1 MALQKD
7 PTPIKE
13 DLKKFAAE
21 LVAQGGISQEELN
34 KKVLEEK
41 QRLEKL
47 SQPKKDQLQE
57 SGAAVEVKK
66 ASDTASNLESGS
78 SDLPV
83 QIETPTQKIDVVPV
97 KEIKL
102 DPVKKPNVK
111 DQGKEGAIQLYEGMY
126 SKDGFEFEDSLIAGS
141 VNVLAPNGKSERFR
155 VESGGG
161 RRGKKVTDWTSV
173 DKFIEENNDQEAWN
187 ASKKQRSS
195 LTNIVEDIVERQ
207 DYYNF
212 LDLEGVAI
220 KDNEDLYSNHP
231 DVMEGIEKE
240 AIKRYNQYNVQDSQ
254 KGFFGD
260 TAFQVSGIT
269 ENRLTGIIS
278 QAVQTEI
285 QKDKIFDL
293 KQEEN
298 LVVEEAVNNFN
309 GSTNSLVDYY
319 TKLGALAISDP
330 TEKAIASNWADV
342 YDLQQKLKSTELS
355 TTDRLA
361 AEKQLSDS
369 SQKAGALTKQYIDP
383 SNSVLFN
390 FENNTTEITTK
401 PDSESKSVNITDR
414 VELARAE
421 LAKLKS
427 TDFGSLQRRYVVNSM
442 ELSGIEKR
450 LNKEYEVVQSDGVKR
465 SASLRRLVGQYITG
479 EGKFGGAMTEGLKAY
494 GEKSEDSE
502 SGTIQEV
509 LDKTSIGLAA
519 EEYLEL
525 KGEAEAL
532 KQMYLLN
539 IDPGSVERTGFFGAL
554 GEGFLESISSSDY
567 VDYYAGKNSSDLLF
581 TAQSVGNEVGIEW
594 NEKQK
599 KNFEETISE
608 FVGTSL
614 GGLPVLAA
622 EFAVANVAA
631 GVVLGAT
638 GLEAGLTALKI
649 GKYYKKGRKTAMTL
663 DEITTA
669 AAADGYKGS
678 ILSKPV
684 QTWIKNQANITK
696 VGGGVVDQSKA
707 LFVDSVVEGLK
718 MEAVMG
724 ESGFAMGSTFT
735 YAAFLTNKLTGRLGF
750 KFKGGFAPLND
761 LVLKPSK
768 SGLVMIPGAEGGAII
783 EAAID
788 DFAGG
793 KKFGDYIDE
802 NFKGEFYGEGGIGRR
817 LLGHAVAG
825 FGLSYSHLN
834 PKTVFK
840 SLREQKVLKANAK
853 AEYESIQNRIKQEE
867 LLEGGA
873 SRIELLEQEAAKQLE
888 VILLADNFISN
899 AYALNAAT
907 DPQTSAKQAQKDIQK
922 ARQDFKKR
930 TGKEM
935 NMKFSIE
942 MQGEGLEGK
951 AASATKLENG
961 TWDVKVDARKYHKGI
976 FGHEL
981 GHFYSDV
988 FKINDSEGLGK
999 IVDFLNET
1007 VKKTTG
1013 TDVKALVNS
1022 EYEGKQDAETL
1033 NEEYMMALIE
1043 TLGKNDSSGLVN
1055 KNAFGDIANSLKG
1068 LYERKMKPFYK
1079 EGNVPEMRIESPQE
1093 LLTLLQRI
1101 SKGTGKGGNV
1111 KQWQQLQGLYIQNK
1125 KIFNGK
1131 TKEVLGKYGS
1141 EDISSKI
1148 ESQINILEERLSSD
1162 EINYETYERE
1172 LSVLESKL
1180 GAEESKKSV
1189 VSEGSGKTVE
1199 VFHGGAVKTVND
1211 IDGNIYFSENKK
1223 LAEEYAKGSSG
1234 EVQSFK
1240 INEAEIA
1247 TEAQVFEVIRELN
1260 IQPKIEGWSVSDSRL
1275 YELIDG
1281 RFDNAF
1287 TKEDLSKLN
1296 KALAAKGIKAA
1307 RFTDTD
1313 LATGKDTK
1321 SIVLFDKS
1329 AVNQETKPVK
1339 TTRTSTKRV
1348 KLEKI
1353 DIDKQY
1359 EELTRLREENK
1370 AIAEKFGKP
1379 PIKGAAEKR
1388 IENEI
1393 IESLSDPIGKL
1404 ITGRTKALFDPI
1416 PEDARAGITREKFQ
1430 ESMRSD
1436 LIAMVLTEYKPGKQS
1451 AEKFL
1456 INRGYLRAN
1465 NLAKRLGIQSAET
1478 GINKGMEAAEKVAV
1492 AETPSSESDSKV
1504 RLIEPVK
1511 KLIKDPNLEAEFIEA
1526 VKEATKDLN
1535 PEEVNYKTLTD
1546 AAPELT
1552 SKVFGEVFKENG
1564 KLDQAKTLKLKQQFI
1579 RNNVKAL
1586 YDILPDGARKMA
1598 DGLKTA
1604 TGIQAGILK
1613 NFYKRGERPKMDTG
1627 TEAGLPTQTK
1637 IPFNKDAVLKV
1648 FGAGKD
1654 QPPSRNFITAIKS
1667 FEREVGKAMTNRV
1680 YRQELEAT
1688 DVSMNTIQKIADGKS
1703 VNMASRNLSD
1713 QIGKAFLE
1721 DRATEKDFKNLVSTI
1736 SKNLPKYFG
1745 ELTPEIINSAEKR
1758 NVFVEDI
1765 VAERI
1770 LGEASWA
1777 IAYKKAGI
1785 PYTKLSEVGNDII
1798 GVDGKTERPELVKG
1812 LKIIAEEFGDI
1823 ESLPPFIR
1831 KTLLATLGVNQRLLV
1846 NGNKIS
1852 QKATGTTNSKDMLN
1866 KVFGD
1871 LNYKDGS
1878 QNMDY
1883 KYAYAPSPG
1892 KGKWSNTQVGGKG
1905 FNGKVE
1911 NKIVELRK
1919 KYKNNTDS
1927 VEFREEL
1934 SNFVRNEL
1942 TNPEL
1947 RGQSDGFE
1955 LTVQANKKLLEKTY
1969 NTIYDAVKSGKLSI
1983 QGAGDLLRIQTNQSN
1998 GIFKLLVPYES
2009 VTMGGINKY
2018 RRGDK
2023 KNTHNEHM
2031 IELQNY
2037 NLDFLEI
2044 LKNSEN
2050 KAKAKEAI
2058 TALVD
2063 GLGQAIVDVSTAK
2076 VKDSKKY
2083 GGSAKQV
2090 YADRVL
2096 NTFLRTNSLN
2106 NSLVISGPYKGYTQG
2121 EKLFQELGPDGL
2133 RKALDRVDSKRR
2145 GKQWTEISE
2154 ALNKLKERRL
2164 ASENLGEKFDKI
2176 ITVKTGK
2183 TGVFSDV
2190 TAIIDAGSKGKYKF
2204 FVSASADDFVGL
2216 MNYNAG
2222 KGKKGEA
2229 DQEFFKKNL
2238 YEPYAEANTL
2248 LNRQNVQ
2255 MAKQFR
2261 DIKKHVKSNSP
2272 NFNLTKKLPGSKF
2285 TYEQALRVA
2294 IWDKQGYEIPGLSKV
2309 ETENLKKVID
2319 SNVDLQVLALN
2330 LKRIAGGEYIKP
2342 GNDWYAGDIASD
2354 LRQGLN
2360 TTLREKYLTNWKNN
2374 ADAMFTPENLN
2385 KLEAAHGTPYRKS
2398 LEEMLDAM
2406 YTGKTRRTSPSSLEG
2421 RSLNYLNNSVGT
2433 IMFLNQRSATLQ
2445 MLSSFNYINWSDNNP
2460 LQAGKAL
2467 ANIPQFAKDF
2477 KTLFNSDWAKSRRE
2491 GLRIN
2496 VTESEIAEAVNGSKN
2511 VPKSI
2516 TSFLLK
2522 KGFLPTQIADSMA
2535 TALGGST
2542 FYRNRTNTY
2551 VKEGMTQEKA
2561 EAKAMQDWV
2570 EISETNQ
2577 QSSRPD
2583 KISSQQRSDLG
2594 KLLLAF
2600 ANTPMQYTRETK
2612 KALLD
2617 IKNKRGDLKTNLSKV
2632 AYYTFVQNAIFS
2644 GLQSAVF
2651 KMAWSDDEQDQIF
2664 LEKKAPKIINSMGDS
2679 FLRGMGIGGAL
2690 VATLKNAGI
2699 KLYERA
2705 DRGSRGRL
2713 KDVAFDLLDVSPPV
2727 SSKVGKVYS
2736 ALDAIDRAGGFEAA
2750 KQAPVDLKN
2759 PLIKSGALMTEAFV
2773 NVPANRALQKIQTIT
2788 EAASSNREW
2797 YEKLALLSGWKSWE
2811 IDPEKVYKSKEE
2823 KFTERKAKR
2832 QEVFKK
2838 MSYKDYQTYKK
2849 WKKLKVNNGKDIVDF
2864 VELKKGK

>member
-1 MALQKD
+1 M
-7 PTPIKE
+7 
-13 DLKKFAAE
+13 
-21 LVAQGGISQEELN
+21 
-34 KKVLEEK
+34 
-41 QRLEKL
+41 
-47 SQPKKDQLQE
+47 
-57 SGAAVEVKK
+57 
-66 ASDTASNLESGS
+66 
-78 SDLPV
+78 
-83 QIETPTQKIDVVPV
+83 
-97 KEIKL
+97 
-102 DPVKKPNVK
+102 
-111 DQGKEGAIQLYEGMY
+111 
-126 SKDGFEFEDSLIAGS
+126 
-141 VNVLAPNGKSERFR
+141 
-155 VESGGG
+155 
-161 RRGKKVTDWTSV
+161 
-173 DKFIEENNDQEAWN
+173 
-187 ASKKQRSS
+187 
-195 LTNIVEDIVERQ
+195 
-207 DYYNF
+207 
-212 LDLEGVAI
+212 
-220 KDNEDLYSNHP
+220 
-231 DVMEGIEKE
+231 
-240 AIKRYNQYNVQDSQ
+240 
-254 KGFFGD
+254 
-260 TAFQVSGIT
+260 
-269 ENRLTGIIS
+269 
-278 QAVQTEI
+278 
-285 QKDKIFDL
+285 
-293 KQEEN
+293 
-298 LVVEEAVNNFN
+298 
-309 GSTNSLVDYY
+309 
-319 TKLGALAISDP
+319 
-330 TEKAIASNWADV
+330 
-342 YDLQQKLKSTELS
+342 
-355 TTDRLA
+355 
-361 AEKQLSDS
+361 
-369 SQKAGALTKQYIDP
+369 
-383 SNSVLFN
+383 
-390 FENNTTEITTK
+390 
-401 PDSESKSVNITDR
+401 
-414 VELARAE
+414 
-421 LAKLKS
+421 
-427 TDFGSLQRRYVVNSM
+427 
-442 ELSGIEKR
+442 
-450 LNKEYEVVQSDGVKR
+450 
-465 SASLRRLVGQYITG
+465 
-479 EGKFGGAMTEGLKAY
+479 
-494 GEKSEDSE
+494 
-502 SGTIQEV
+502 
-509 LDKTSIGLAA
+509 
-519 EEYLEL
+519 
-525 KGEAEAL
+525 
-532 KQMYLLN
+532 
-539 IDPGSVERTGFFGAL
+539 
-554 GEGFLESISSSDY
+554 
-567 VDYYAGKNSSDLLF
+567 
-581 TAQSVGNEVGIEW
+581 
-594 NEKQK
+594 
-599 KNFEETISE
+599 
-608 FVGTSL
+608 
-614 GGLPVLAA
+614 
-622 EFAVANVAA
+622 
-631 GVVLGAT
+631 
-638 GLEAGLTALKI
+638 
-649 GKYYKKGRKTAMTL
+649 
-663 DEITTA
+663 
-669 AAADGYKGS
+669 
-678 ILSKPV
+678 
-684 QTWIKNQANITK
+684 
-696 VGGGVVDQSKA
+696 
-707 LFVDSVVEGLK
+707 
-718 MEAVMG
+718 
-724 ESGFAMGSTFT
+724 
-735 YAAFLTNKLTGRLGF
+735 
-750 KFKGGFAPLND
+750 
-761 LVLKPSK
+761 
-768 SGLVMIPGAEGGAII
+768 
-783 EAAID
+783 
-788 DFAGG
+788 
-793 KKFGDYIDE
+793 
-802 NFKGEFYGEGGIGRR
+802 
-817 LLGHAVAG
+817 
-825 FGLSYSHLN
+825 
-834 PKTVFK
+834 
-840 SLREQKVLKANAK
+840 
-853 AEYESIQNRIKQEE
+853 
-867 LLEGGA
+867 
-873 SRIELLEQEAAKQLE
+873 
-888 VILLADNFISN
+888 
-899 AYALNAAT
+899 
-907 DPQTSAKQAQKDIQK
+907 
-922 ARQDFKKR
+922 
-930 TGKEM
+930 
-935 NMKFSIE
+935 
-942 MQGEGLEGK
+942 
-951 AASATKLENG
+951 
-961 TWDVKVDARKYHKGI
+961 
-976 FGHEL
+976 
-981 GHFYSDV
+981 
-988 FKINDSEGLGK
+988 
-999 IVDFLNET
+999 
-1007 VKKTTG
+1007 
-1013 TDVKALVNS
+1013 
-1022 EYEGKQDAETL
+1022 ETL
-1033 NEEYMMALIE
+1033 NLC
-1043 TLGKNDSSGLVN
+1043 LRL
-1055 KNAFGDIANSLKG
+1055 L
-1068 LYERKMKPFYK
+1068 ER
-1079 EGNVPEMRIESPQE
+1079 
-1093 LLTLLQRI
+1093 
-1101 SKGTGKGGNV
+1101 
-1111 KQWQQLQGLYIQNK
+1111 
-1125 KIFNGK
+1125 
-1131 TKEVLGKYGS
+1131 
-1141 EDISSKI
+1141 
-1148 ESQINILEERLSSD
+1148 
-1162 EINYETYERE
+1162 
-1172 LSVLESKL
+1172 
-1180 GAEESKKSV
+1180 
-1189 VSEGSGKTVE
+1189 
-1199 VFHGGAVKTVND
+1199 
-1211 IDGNIYFSENKK
+1211 
-1223 LAEEYAKGSSG
+1223 
-1234 EVQSFK
+1234 
-1240 INEAEIA
+1240 
-1247 TEAQVFEVIRELN
+1247 
-1260 IQPKIEGWSVSDSRL
+1260 
-1275 YELIDG
+1275 
-1281 RFDNAF
+1281 
-1287 TKEDLSKLN
+1287 
-1296 KALAAKGIKAA
+1296 
-1307 RFTDTD
+1307 
-1313 LATGKDTK
+1313 
-1321 SIVLFDKS
+1321 
-1329 AVNQETKPVK
+1329 
-1339 TTRTSTKRV
+1339 
-1348 KLEKI
+1348 
-1353 DIDKQY
+1353 
-1359 EELTRLREENK
+1359 
-1370 AIAEKFGKP
+1370 
-1379 PIKGAAEKR
+1379 
-1388 IENEI
+1388 
-1393 IESLSDPIGKL
+1393 
-1404 ITGRTKALFDPI
+1404 
-1416 PEDARAGITREKFQ
+1416 
-1430 ESMRSD
+1430 
-1436 LIAMVLTEYKPGKQS
+1436 
-1451 AEKFL
+1451 
-1456 INRGYLRAN
+1456 
-1465 NLAKRLGIQSAET
+1465 
-1478 GINKGMEAAEKVAV
+1478 
-1492 AETPSSESDSKV
+1492 
-1504 RLIEPVK
+1504 
-1511 KLIKDPNLEAEFIEA
+1511 
-1526 VKEATKDLN
+1526 
-1535 PEEVNYKTLTD
+1535 
-1546 AAPELT
+1546 
-1552 SKVFGEVFKENG
+1552 
-1564 KLDQAKTLKLKQQFI
+1564 
-1579 RNNVKAL
+1579 
-1586 YDILPDGARKMA
+1586 
-1598 DGLKTA
+1598 
-1604 TGIQAGILK
+1604 
-1613 NFYKRGERPKMDTG
+1613 
-1627 TEAGLPTQTK
+1627 
-1637 IPFNKDAVLKV
+1637 
-1648 FGAGKD
+1648 
-1654 QPPSRNFITAIKS
+1654 
-1667 FEREVGKAMTNRV
+1667 
-1680 YRQELEAT
+1680 
-1688 DVSMNTIQKIADGKS
+1688 
-1703 VNMASRNLSD
+1703 
-1713 QIGKAFLE
+1713 
-1721 DRATEKDFKNLVSTI
+1721 
-1736 SKNLPKYFG
+1736 
-1745 ELTPEIINSAEKR
+1745 
-1758 NVFVEDI
+1758 
-1765 VAERI
+1765 
-1770 LGEASWA
+1770 
-1777 IAYKKAGI
+1777 
-1785 PYTKLSEVGNDII
+1785 
-1798 GVDGKTERPELVKG
+1798 
-1812 LKIIAEEFGDI
+1812 
-1823 ESLPPFIR
+1823 
-1831 KTLLATLGVNQRLLV
+1831 TLLATLGVNQRLLV

-1852 QKATGTTNSKDMLN
+1852 QKATGATNSKDMLN

-2121 EKLFQELGPDGL
+2121 ERLFQELGSDGL
-2133 RKALDRVDSKRR
+2133 RKALDRVDPKRK
-2145 GKQWTEISE
+2145 GKQWAEISE

-2164 ASENLGEKFDKI
+2164 ASKDLGSRFNEI
-2176 ITVKTGK
+2176 ITGKTGM

-2190 TAIIDAGSKGKYKF
+2190 LAKIEAGNKGKYKF
-2204 FVSASADDFVGL
+2204 FISASADDFVGL

-2374 ADAMFTPENLN
+2374 VDAMFTPENLN

-2690 VATLKNAGI
+2690 VSTLKNAGI
-2699 KLYERA
+2699 KLYERS

-2713 KDVAFDLLDVSPPV
+2713 KDVAFDLLDVSPPI

-2797 YEKLALLSGWKSWE
+2797 YEKLALLSGWKDWE

>member
-1 MALQKD
+1 MEYRHFFF
-7 PTPIKE
+7 P
-13 DLKKFAAE
+13 
-21 LVAQGGISQEELN
+21 GGHEY
-34 KKVLEEK
+34 
-41 QRLEKL
+41 L
-47 SQPKKDQLQE
+47 SLAVQPK
-57 SGAAVEVKK
+57 
-66 ASDTASNLESGS
+66 
-78 SDLPV
+78 
-83 QIETPTQKIDVVPV
+83 
-97 KEIKL
+97 
-102 DPVKKPNVK
+102 
-111 DQGKEGAIQLYEGMY
+111 
-126 SKDGFEFEDSLIAGS
+126 
-141 VNVLAPNGKSERFR
+141 
-155 VESGGG
+155 
-161 RRGKKVTDWTSV
+161 
-173 DKFIEENNDQEAWN
+173 
-187 ASKKQRSS
+187 
-195 LTNIVEDIVERQ
+195 
-207 DYYNF
+207 
-212 LDLEGVAI
+212 
-220 KDNEDLYSNHP
+220 
-231 DVMEGIEKE
+231 
-240 AIKRYNQYNVQDSQ
+240 
-254 KGFFGD
+254 
-260 TAFQVSGIT
+260 
-269 ENRLTGIIS
+269 
-278 QAVQTEI
+278 
-285 QKDKIFDL
+285 
-293 KQEEN
+293 
-298 LVVEEAVNNFN
+298 
-309 GSTNSLVDYY
+309 
-319 TKLGALAISDP
+319 
-330 TEKAIASNWADV
+330 
-342 YDLQQKLKSTELS
+342 
-355 TTDRLA
+355 
-361 AEKQLSDS
+361 
-369 SQKAGALTKQYIDP
+369 
-383 SNSVLFN
+383 
-390 FENNTTEITTK
+390 
-401 PDSESKSVNITDR
+401 
-414 VELARAE
+414 
-421 LAKLKS
+421 
-427 TDFGSLQRRYVVNSM
+427 
-442 ELSGIEKR
+442 
-450 LNKEYEVVQSDGVKR
+450 
-465 SASLRRLVGQYITG
+465 
-479 EGKFGGAMTEGLKAY
+479 
-494 GEKSEDSE
+494 
-502 SGTIQEV
+502 
-509 LDKTSIGLAA
+509 
-519 EEYLEL
+519 
-525 KGEAEAL
+525 
-532 KQMYLLN
+532 
-539 IDPGSVERTGFFGAL
+539 
-554 GEGFLESISSSDY
+554 
-567 VDYYAGKNSSDLLF
+567 
-581 TAQSVGNEVGIEW
+581 
-594 NEKQK
+594 
-599 KNFEETISE
+599 
-608 FVGTSL
+608 
-614 GGLPVLAA
+614 
-622 EFAVANVAA
+622 
-631 GVVLGAT
+631 
-638 GLEAGLTALKI
+638 
-649 GKYYKKGRKTAMTL
+649 
-663 DEITTA
+663 
-669 AAADGYKGS
+669 
-678 ILSKPV
+678 
-684 QTWIKNQANITK
+684 
-696 VGGGVVDQSKA
+696 
-707 LFVDSVVEGLK
+707 VEGW
-718 MEAVMG
+718 
-724 ESGFAMGSTFT
+724 
-735 YAAFLTNKLTGRLGF
+735 
-750 KFKGGFAPLND
+750 
-761 LVLKPSK
+761 
-768 SGLVMIPGAEGGAII
+768 
-783 EAAID
+783 
-788 DFAGG
+788 
-793 KKFGDYIDE
+793 
-802 NFKGEFYGEGGIGRR
+802 
-817 LLGHAVAG
+817 
-825 FGLSYSHLN
+825 
-834 PKTVFK
+834 TV
-840 SLREQKVLKANAK
+840 
-853 AEYESIQNRIKQEE
+853 
-867 LLEGGA
+867 
-873 SRIELLEQEAAKQLE
+873 
-888 VILLADNFISN
+888 D
-899 AYALNAAT
+899 
-907 DPQTSAKQAQKDIQK
+907 
-922 ARQDFKKR
+922 
-930 TGKEM
+930 
-935 NMKFSIE
+935 
-942 MQGEGLEGK
+942 
-951 AASATKLENG
+951 
-961 TWDVKVDARKYHKGI
+961 
-976 FGHEL
+976 
-981 GHFYSDV
+981 
-988 FKINDSEGLGK
+988 
-999 IVDFLNET
+999 
-1007 VKKTTG
+1007 
-1013 TDVKALVNS
+1013 
-1022 EYEGKQDAETL
+1022 
-1033 NEEYMMALIE
+1033 
-1043 TLGKNDSSGLVN
+1043 
-1055 KNAFGDIANSLKG
+1055 
-1068 LYERKMKPFYK
+1068 
-1079 EGNVPEMRIESPQE
+1079 
-1093 LLTLLQRI
+1093 
-1101 SKGTGKGGNV
+1101 
-1111 KQWQQLQGLYIQNK
+1111 
-1125 KIFNGK
+1125 
-1131 TKEVLGKYGS
+1131 
-1141 EDISSKI
+1141 
-1148 ESQINILEERLSSD
+1148 
-1162 EINYETYERE
+1162 
-1172 LSVLESKL
+1172 
-1180 GAEESKKSV
+1180 
-1189 VSEGSGKTVE
+1189 
-1199 VFHGGAVKTVND
+1199 
-1211 IDGNIYFSENKK
+1211 
-1223 LAEEYAKGSSG
+1223 
-1234 EVQSFK
+1234 
-1240 INEAEIA
+1240 
-1247 TEAQVFEVIRELN
+1247 
-1260 IQPKIEGWSVSDSRL
+1260 DSRL
-1275 YELIDG
+1275 YELIDE
-1281 RFDNAF
+1281 RFEQAF
-1287 TKEDLSKLN
+1287 TKEDLNKLN
-1296 KALAAKGIKAA
+1296 EALATKGIKAA
-1307 RFTDTD
+1307 RFTDSD
-1313 LATGKDTK
+1313 LRTLRDTQN
-1321 SIVLFDKS
+1321 IVLFDKS

-1339 TTRTSTKRV
+1339 ATRASTKRV

-1370 AIAEKFGKP
+1370 AIAEKFGKE

-1478 GINKGMEAAEKVAV
+1478 GINKGMEAAEKVA
-1492 AETPSSESDSKV
+1492 AETSSSELESES
-1504 RLIEPVK
+1504 RLIEPVER
-1511 KLIKDPNLEAEFIEA
+1511 LIKDPNLKTEFIET
-1526 VKEATKDLN
+1526 VKEATKDLT

-1546 AAPELT
+1546 AASAVT
-1552 SKVFGEVFKENG
+1552 QKVFGEVLKENG
-1564 KLDQAKTLKLKQQFI
+1564 KLDKAKTLKERQQFI
-1579 RNNVKAL
+1579 RNNAEVL
-1586 YDILPDGARKMA
+1586 YKLLPEGARKMA
-1598 DGLKTA
+1598 DGLQTA
-1604 TGIQAGILK
+1604 TGIQAGLLK
-1613 NFYKRGERPKMDTG
+1613 NFYEKGSRADMTKG
-1627 TEAGLPTQTK
+1627 TEAGLATQTK
-1637 IPFNKDAVLKV
+1637 KPFNKEMFLEP
-1648 FGAGKD
+1648 FGANKD
-1654 QPPSRNFITAIKS
+1654 QKPSRNHETAITS
-1667 FEREVGKAMTNRV
+1667 LMREVGKAMTNRV

-1823 ESLPPFIR
+1823 ESLPPFIKR
-1831 KTLLATLGVNQRLLV
+1831 TLLATLGVNQRLLV

-1852 QKATGTTNSKDMLN
+1852 QKATGATNSKDMLN

-2121 EKLFQELGPDGL
+2121 ERLFQELGSDGL
-2133 RKALDRVDSKRR
+2133 RKALDRVDPKRK
-2145 GKQWTEISE
+2145 GKQWAEISE

-2164 ASENLGEKFDKI
+2164 ASKDLGSRFNEI
-2176 ITVKTGK
+2176 ITGKTGM

-2190 TAIIDAGSKGKYKF
+2190 LAKIEAGNKGKYKF
-2204 FVSASADDFVGL
+2204 FISASADDFVGL

-2374 ADAMFTPENLN
+2374 VDAMFTPENLN

-2690 VATLKNAGI
+2690 VSTLKNAGI
-2699 KLYERA
+2699 KLYERS

-2713 KDVAFDLLDVSPPV
+2713 KDVAFDLLDVSPPI

-2797 YEKLALLSGWKSWE
+2797 YEKLALLSGWKDWE